1 MIDLFGEVP
10 TKHIP
15 MMPEEYKGKTGKGC
29 GYTKSQ
35 PRQWTAD
42 ELVWIENL
50 RDEGYSNE
58 EIGISTGRTPI
69 SIQIKLKLCNI
80 SISSSG
86 ASGKVFMDVVKILE
100 RLFIRSL
107 VS

>member
-58 EIGISTGRTPI
+58 EIGISTGRTTW
-69 SIQIKLKLCNI
+69 
-80 SISSSG
+80 
-86 ASGKVFMDVVKILE
+86 FLE
-100 RLFIRSL
+100 RPRVRSCKGRPSVPAL
-107 VS
+107 QREVKRSCSECPPS